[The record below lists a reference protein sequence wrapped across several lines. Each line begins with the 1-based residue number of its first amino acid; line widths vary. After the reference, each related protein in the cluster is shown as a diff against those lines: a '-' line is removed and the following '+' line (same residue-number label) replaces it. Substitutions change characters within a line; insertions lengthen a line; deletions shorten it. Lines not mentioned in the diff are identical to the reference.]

1 MFTNKIRAFSTDHNY
16 FLELSPLRSVNLC
29 WNSVFRWVLLVAD
42 DGLDE
47 DELAVAFVKLVC
59 NKSGLGLVERV
70 DIINSGD
77 SLVTGSTIFSGF
89 LWRFCVELED
99 EHGVG

>member
-1 MFTNKIRAFSTDHNY
+1 
-16 FLELSPLRSVNLC
+16 
-29 WNSVFRWVLLVAD
+29 LLVAD

-89 LWRFCVELED
+89 L
-99 EHGVG
+99 